1 MCARWRTSWWG
12 AWPYT
17 LISVVSMS
25 TRAFE
30 SMTRTAAA
38 QAGLH
43 GDWRRYIGVRAR
55 AVDPVRGFLGAE
67 EANRNRGDAAE
78 RVERQSGRAVA
89 CSRPVPPGC
98 RGKQAVSVIGRQ
110 TDSPSCS
117 PFPLDT
123 YTCTHRARALHHGP
137 NTSSGQAECSW
148 NTTLVHP
155 VRIGTKKNDYM
166 ICQSSSS

>member
-1 MCARWRTSWWG
+1 
-12 AWPYT
+12 
-17 LISVVSMS
+17 MS
-25 TRAFE
+25 TRAFG

-38 QAGLH
+38 RAGLH
-43 GDWRRYIGVRAR
+43 GDCRWYIRVRAR

-98 RGKQAVSVIGRQ
+98 REKQAVSVIGTTDRQ
-110 TDSPSCS
+110 HQLFSIPLGYVHMYSPC
-117 PFPLDT
+117 
-123 YTCTHRARALHHGP
+123 ARPLHHGP
-137 NTSSGQAECSW
+137 NTSSAQAECSW
-148 NTTLVHP
+148 NPTLAHP